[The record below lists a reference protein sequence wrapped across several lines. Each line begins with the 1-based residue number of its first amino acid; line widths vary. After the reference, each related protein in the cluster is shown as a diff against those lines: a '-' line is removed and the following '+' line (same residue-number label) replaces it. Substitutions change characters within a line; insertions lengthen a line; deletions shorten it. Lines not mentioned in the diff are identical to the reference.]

1 MLKLS
6 VYALIPKVLFCTVVA
21 DLVFKDSDLYMSFFA
36 ILNTP
41 IYWMMILVATVAN
54 IVPFYFMRNWYNL
67 VTCP

>member
-41 IYWMMILVATVAN
+41 IYCMMILVATVAN